1 MLYIIH
7 AEIPFLPDSP
17 LEGRTFNGIITIYQT
32 YRAMPAVPQMSRSIR
47 TELPSRQNT
56 KRGKANG
63 HE

>member
-17 LEGRTFNGIITIYQT
+17 LEGCTFNGIITIYQT
-32 YRAMPAVPQMSRSIR
+32 YRAMPAVPQMSRPIR
-47 TELPSRQNT
+47 TELPRRQNT
-56 KRGKANG
+56 IRGKANG